1 LTLQSLRLRM
11 MGLAVVWVVASL
23 IAAGLA
29 LQYLF
34 SINIERTSRED
45 MEAALSRLAAVI
57 VPTTAV
63 PSLSVPLPDPRY
75 ATPFGGRY
83 WQIEALDNG
92 EIARSRSLWDVV
104 LDTHAGDN
112 MVHYDNGPDNEHLIL
127 LSRRLEIEGA
137 AGTRSYLVTVGQDHG
152 PLHEAAQRFAR
163 DVTRV
168 LLLLGGLIILAA
180 WLQIKLGLAPIRRV
194 KTAIEAVR
202 RGDVSRLEGRFP
214 SELNPLVQEV
224 NGLLEARDTM
234 MERARARAADL
245 AHGLKTPLAAV
256 DGIADR
262 IRERGGHAD
271 ADLLQDLT
279 FEMSER
285 IDYQLRLAALR
296 VRTSS
301 HAARSSL
308 NTAVIR
314 TLTVLKKT
322 GRGEGLHWIAEL
334 TDDCWVDIHRQDL
347 MELVGV
353 TLENAAKWASSRVTV
368 RTSCEDGQAMVEVCD
383 DGPGIPQ
390 EKLQSLGVRGRRLDE
405 SLPGSGLGLAIA
417 AEILDINHGSMD
429 FSRAQIG
436 GLIVTLRLPLAGQSP
451 PADGG

>member
-1 LTLQSLRLRM
+1 M

-23 IAAGLA
+23 LAAGLA

-34 SINIERTSRED
+34 GINIERTSRED

-57 VPTTAV
+57 VPTTPA

-92 EIARSRSLWDVV
+92 EIARSRSLWDFV
-104 LDTHAGDN
+104 LDVHASDN
-112 MVHYDNGPDNEHLIL
+112 TVHYDNGPDNEHLIL
-127 LSRRLEIEGA
+127 LTRRLEIEGA
-137 AGTRSYLVTVGQDHG
+137 GGSRPYLVTVGQDHG
-152 PLHEAAQRFAR
+152 PMHEAAQRFAR
-163 DVTRV
+163 DLTRV

-202 RGDVSRLEGRFP
+202 RGDAGRLEGQFP
-214 SELNPLVQEV
+214 TELNPLVQEV

-262 IRERGGHAD
+262 IREKGGEAD

-368 RTSCEDGQAMVEVCD
+368 RTSCEEGQAMIEVCD

-417 AEILDINHGSMD
+417 AEILDINHGSMS
-429 FSRAQIG
+429 FNRAQIG
-436 GLIVTLRLPLAGQSP
+436 GLIVTLRLPLAEQSRS
-451 PADGG
+451 ADGG

>member
-1 LTLQSLRLRM
+1 M
-11 MGLAVVWVVASL
+11 MGLAVIWVVASL

-34 SINIERTSRED
+34 SINIERTTRQD
-45 MEAALSRLAAVI
+45 LEAALSRLAAVI
-57 VPTTAV
+57 VPTTTI

-83 WQIEALDNG
+83 WQVEALDNG
-92 EIARSRSLWDVV
+92 EIARSRSLWDFVI
-104 LDTHAGDN
+104 DAPASDN
-112 MVHYDNGPDNEHLIL
+112 AVHYDTGPDNRHLIL
-127 LSRRLEIEGA
+127 LTRRLEIEGEEGSRA
-137 AGTRSYLVTVGQDHG
+137 YLVTVGEDHG
-152 PLHEAAQRFAR
+152 PLHEAAQRFGR
-163 DVTRV
+163 DVTQV

-180 WLQIKLGLAPIRRV
+180 WLQIRLGLAPIRRV
-194 KTAIEAVR
+194 KVAIEAVR
-202 RGDVSRLEGRFP
+202 RGEVNRLEGRFP

-224 NGLLEARDTM
+224 NGLLEARETM
-234 MERARARAADL
+234 MDRARARAADL

-256 DGIADR
+256 DGIANR
-262 IRERGGHAD
+262 IREKGGQED

-296 VRTSS
+296 VRTSA

-322 GRGEGLHWIAEL
+322 GRGERLHWIAEL

-368 RTSCEDGQAMVEVCD
+368 RTSCDDGQAVVEVCD
-383 DGPGIPQ
+383 DGPGIPEEQ
-390 EKLQSLGVRGRRLDE
+390 LQTLGVRGRRLDE

-417 AEILDINHGSMD
+417 AEILDINRGSMS

-436 GLIVTLRLPLAGQSP
+436 GLIVTLRLPLAGQP
-451 PADGG
+451 GPGTDG

>member
-1 LTLQSLRLRM
+1 M
-11 MGLAVVWVVASL
+11 MGLAVIWVVVSL

-34 SINIERTSRED
+34 SINIERTSRQD

-57 VPTTAV
+57 VPTTAT

-92 EIARSRSLWDVV
+92 EIARSRSLWDFVIEAS
-104 LDTHAGDN
+104 AGDGT
-112 MVHYDNGPDNEHLIL
+112 VHYDAGPDNRHLIL
-127 LSRRLEIEGA
+127 LTRRLEIEGEDGSRA
-137 AGTRSYLVTVGQDHG
+137 YLVTVGEDHG
-152 PLHEAAQRFAR
+152 PLHEAAQRFGR
-163 DVTRV
+163 DVTQV

-194 KTAIEAVR
+194 KLAIEAVR

-224 NGLLEARDTM
+224 NGLLEARESM
-234 MERARARAADL
+234 MDRARARAADL

-256 DGIADR
+256 DGIANR
-262 IRERGGHAD
+262 IREKGGQAD

-285 IDYQLRLAALR
+285 IDYQLRLASLR
-296 VRTSS
+296 LRTSA

-322 GRGEGLHWIAEL
+322 GRGEGLHWTAEL

-368 RTSCEDGQAMVEVCD
+368 RTSCDDGQAVVEVCD
-383 DGPGIPQ
+383 DGPGIPEEQ
-390 EKLQSLGVRGRRLDE
+390 LQSLGVRGRRLDE

-417 AEILDINHGSMD
+417 AEILEINRGSMS

-436 GLIVTLRLPLAGQSP
+436 GLIVTLRLPLSGQ
-451 PADGG
+451 PAPAVDG

>member
-1 LTLQSLRLRM
+1 MTLHSLRLRM
-11 MGLAVVWVVASL
+11 MGLAVIWVVASL
-23 IAAGLA
+23 IVAGLA

-34 SINIERTSRED
+34 SINIERTTRQD

-57 VPTTAV
+57 VPTTAT
-63 PSLSVPLPDPRY
+63 PSLSAPLPDPRY
-75 ATPFGGRY
+75 AIPFGGRY
-83 WQIEALDNG
+83 WQIQALDNG
-92 EIARSRSLWDVV
+92 EIARSRSLWDFVIEAPV
-104 LDTHAGDN
+104 GDN
-112 MVHYDNGPDNEHLIL
+112 VVHHDIGPDDRHLIML
-127 LSRRLEIEGA
+127 TRRLEVESEGA
-137 AGTRSYLVTVGQDHG
+137 SRAYLVTVGEDHG
-152 PLHEAAQRFAR
+152 PLHDATQRFAR
-163 DVTRV
+163 DISQV
-168 LLLLGGLIILAA
+168 LLLLGALIILAA

-194 KTAIEAVR
+194 RVAIEAVR
-202 RGDVSRLEGRFP
+202 RGDVNRLEGRFP

-224 NGLLEARDTM
+224 NGLLEARETM

-256 DGIADR
+256 HGIADR
-262 IRERGGHAD
+262 IREKGGQAE

-322 GRGEGLHWIAEL
+322 GRGESLHWMAEL
-334 TDDCWVDIHRQDL
+334 ADDCWVDIHRQDL

-353 TLENAAKWASSRVTV
+353 TLENAAKWASSHVTV
-368 RTSCEDGQAMVEVCD
+368 RTSRSDGQAVLEICD
-383 DGPGIPQ
+383 DGPGIA
-390 EKLQSLGVRGRRLDE
+390 EEHLLSLGVRGRRLDE

-417 AEILDINHGSMD
+417 AEILDINQGSMS

-436 GLIVTLRLPLAGQSP
+436 GLIVTLRLPLADRSTP
-451 PADGG
+451 DH

>member
-1 LTLQSLRLRM
+1 M
-11 MGLAVVWVVASL
+11 MGLAVIWIVASL

-34 SINIERTSRED
+34 GINIERTSRED

-57 VPTTAV
+57 VTTTAT
-63 PSLSVPLPDPRY
+63 PSLSEPLPDPRY

-83 WQIEALDNG
+83 WQIKAVDNG
-92 EIARSRSLWDVV
+92 EMARSRSLWDVV
-104 LDTHAGDN
+104 LDPPVSDN
-112 MVHYDNGPDNEHLIL
+112 AVHYDNGPDNEHLIL
-127 LSRRLEIEGA
+127 LTRQLKIQGA
-137 AGTRSYLVTVGQDHG
+137 AGTRAYLVTVGQDHG
-152 PLHEAAQRFAR
+152 PLHQAAQRFGR
-163 DVTRV
+163 DLTQV

-180 WLQIKLGLAPIRRV
+180 WLQIKLGLSPIRRV
-194 KTAIEAVR
+194 RVAIEAVR
-202 RGDVSRLEGRFP
+202 RGDAGRLEGQFP
-214 SELNPLVQEV
+214 TELDPLVQEV

-262 IRERGGHAD
+262 IREKGGEAD

-368 RTSCEDGQAMVEVCD
+368 RTSCEDGQAMIEVCD

-390 EKLQSLGVRGRRLDE
+390 DKLQSLGVRGRRLDE
-405 SLPGSGLGLAIA
+405 SLPGSGLRLAIA
-417 AEILDINHGSMD
+417 AEILDINHGSMS

-436 GLIVTLRLPLAGQSP
+436 GLIVTLRLPLAEQAP
-451 PADGG
+451 LADGG

>member
-1 LTLQSLRLRM
+1 M
-11 MGLAVVWVVASL
+11 MGLAVIWVVVSL

-34 SINIERTSRED
+34 SINIERTSRQD

-57 VPTTAV
+57 VPTTAT

-92 EIARSRSLWDVV
+92 EIARSRSLWDFVIKAS
-104 LDTHAGDN
+104 AGDGT
-112 MVHYDNGPDNEHLIL
+112 VHYDAGPDNRHLIL
-127 LSRRLEIEGA
+127 LTRRLEIEGEDGSRA
-137 AGTRSYLVTVGQDHG
+137 YLVTVGEDHG
-152 PLHEAAQRFAR
+152 PLHEAAQRFGR
-163 DVTRV
+163 DVTQV

-194 KTAIEAVR
+194 KLAIEAVR

-224 NGLLEARDTM
+224 NGLLEARESM
-234 MERARARAADL
+234 MDRARARAADL

-256 DGIADR
+256 DGIANR
-262 IRERGGHAD
+262 IREKGGQAD

-285 IDYQLRLAALR
+285 IDYQLRLASLR
-296 VRTSS
+296 LRTSA

-322 GRGEGLHWIAEL
+322 GRGEGLHWTAEL

-368 RTSCEDGQAMVEVCD
+368 RTSCDDGQAVVEVCD
-383 DGPGIPQ
+383 DGPGIPEEQ
-390 EKLQSLGVRGRRLDE
+390 LQSLGVRGRRLDE

-417 AEILDINHGSMD
+417 AEILEINRGSMS

-436 GLIVTLRLPLAGQSP
+436 GLIVTLRLPLSGQ
-451 PADGG
+451 PAPAVDG

>member
-1 LTLQSLRLRM
+1 M
-11 MGLAVVWVVASL
+11 MGLAVVWVVGSL

-29 LQYLF
+29 LQFLF
-34 SINIERTSRED
+34 SINIERTSRQD
-45 MEAALSRLAAVI
+45 LEAVLSRLVAVI
-57 VPTTAV
+57 VPTTPA

-92 EIARSRSLWDVV
+92 EIARSRSLWDFVIAPP
-104 LDTHAGDN
+104 AGDN
-112 MVHYDNGPDNEHLIL
+112 MVHYDSGPDNRHLIL
-127 LSRRLEIEGA
+127 LTRRIEIESSGGGSRA
-137 AGTRSYLVTVGQDHG
+137 YLVTVGEDHG
-152 PLHEAAQRFAR
+152 PLHEATQRFGR
-163 DVTRV
+163 DVTQV

-180 WLQIKLGLAPIRRV
+180 WLQIRLGLVPIRRV
-194 KTAIEAVR
+194 RVAIEAVR
-202 RGDVSRLEGRFP
+202 RGDVGRLEGNFP

-224 NGLLEARDTM
+224 NGLLEAREITM
-234 MERARARAADL
+234 DRARARAADL

-256 DGIADR
+256 HGIAER
-262 IRERGGHAD
+262 IREKGGQAD

-285 IDYQLRLAALR
+285 IDYQLRLATLR
-296 VRTSS
+296 VRTSA

-322 GRGEGLHWIAEL
+322 GRGEGLHWTAEL

-368 RTSCEDGQAMVEVCD
+368 RTSCEDGHAVVEVCD
-383 DGPGIPQ
+383 DGPGIAEEQ
-390 EKLQSLGVRGRRLDE
+390 LQSLGVRGMRLDQ

-417 AEILDINHGSMD
+417 AEILEINHGSMS

-436 GLIVTLRLPLAGQSP
+436 GLIVTLRLPLASGPMVASDQ
-451 PADGG
+451 D

>member
-1 LTLQSLRLRM
+1 MSLHSLRLRM

-34 SINIERTSRED
+34 SINIERTSRQD

-57 VPTTAV
+57 VTTTAT

-75 ATPFGGRY
+75 TTPFGGRY

-92 EIARSRSLWDVV
+92 AIARSRSLWDFVIEAPAV
-104 LDTHAGDN
+104 DN
-112 MVHYDNGPDNEHLIL
+112 GVHHDIGPDNRHLIL
-127 LSRRLEIEGA
+127 LTRRIEIAGQAGSRA
-137 AGTRSYLVTVGQDHG
+137 YLVTVGEDHG
-152 PLHEAAQRFAR
+152 PMHEATQQFSR

-194 KTAIEAVR
+194 KLAIEAVR
-202 RGDVSRLEGRFP
+202 RGEIGRLEGPFP

-224 NGLLEARDTM
+224 NGLLEARETM
-234 MERARARAADL
+234 MDRARARAADL

-256 DGIADR
+256 HGIADR
-262 IRERGGHAD
+262 IREKGGQED

-301 HAARSSL
+301 HATRSSL
-308 NTAVIR
+308 NAAVIR

-322 GRGEGLHWIAEL
+322 GRGEGLHWTAEL
-334 TDDCWVDIHRQDL
+334 ADDCWVDIHRQDL

-368 RTSCEDGQAMVEVCD
+368 RASCHGAQAVVEVCD
-383 DGPGIPQ
+383 DGPGIPEEQ
-390 EKLQSLGVRGRRLDE
+390 LLSLGVRGRRLDQ

-417 AEILDINHGSMD
+417 AEILDINRGSMS

-436 GLIVTLRLPLAGQSP
+436 GLIVTLRLPLAGEAVS
-451 PADGG
+451 AVDG

>member
-1 LTLQSLRLRM
+1 M
-11 MGLAVVWVVASL
+11 MGLAVIWVVASL

-34 SINIERTSRED
+34 GVNVERTSRED

-57 VPTTAV
+57 VPTTKT

-92 EIARSRSLWDVV
+92 EIARSRSLWDFVIAARAS
-104 LDTHAGDN
+104 DAA
-112 MVHYDNGPDNEHLIL
+112 VHYENGPDNTHLIVL
-127 LSRRLEIEGA
+127 TRRLEIEGP

-152 PLHEAAQRFAR
+152 PMHEAAERFGR

-194 KTAIEAVR
+194 RTAIEAVR
-202 RGDVSRLEGRFP
+202 RGEIGRLEGRFP

-224 NGLLEARDTM
+224 NGLLEARETM
-234 MERARARAADL
+234 MERARSRAADL

-256 DGIADR
+256 DGIAGR
-262 IRERGGHAD
+262 IREKGGHAE

-279 FEMSER
+279 VEMSER

-296 VRTSS
+296 VRTSA
-301 HAARSSL
+301 HATRSSL

-334 TDDCWVDIHRQDL
+334 ADDCWVDIHRQDL

-368 RTSCEDGQAMVEVCD
+368 RTSCEAGMAVVEVCD
-383 DGPGIPQ
+383 DGPGIPDEQ
-390 EKLQSLGVRGRRLDE
+390 LQSLGVRGRRLDQ

-417 AEILDINHGSMD
+417 AEILDINHGSMS

-436 GLIVTLRLPLAGQSP
+436 GLIVTFRLPLAGNSA
-451 PADGG
+451 PAGDN

>member
-1 LTLQSLRLRM
+1 MTLRSLRLRM
-11 MGLAVVWVVASL
+11 MGLAVVWVAVSL

-57 VPTTAV
+57 VPTTAT

-92 EIARSRSLWDVV
+92 EIARSRSLWDFV
-104 LDTHAGDN
+104 LDAHAGDN
-112 MVHYDNGPDNEHLIL
+112 TVHYDNGPDNRHLIL
-127 LSRRLEIEGA
+127 LTRRLEIEGA
-137 AGTRSYLVTVGQDHG
+137 GGSRAYLVTVGQDHG
-152 PLHEAAQRFAR
+152 PMHAAAQRFGR

-202 RGDVSRLEGRFP
+202 RGDVGRLEGQFP

-224 NGLLEARDTM
+224 NGLLEARETM

-262 IRERGGHAD
+262 IREKGGHAD

-383 DGPGIPQ
+383 DGPGIPHEQ
-390 EKLQSLGVRGRRLDE
+390 LQSLGVRGRRLDE

-417 AEILDINHGSMD
+417 AEILDINHGSMS

-436 GLIVTLRLPLAGQSP
+436 GLIVTLRLPLAGQSELIE
-451 PADGG
+451 AG

>member
-1 LTLQSLRLRM
+1 M
-11 MGLAVVWVVASL
+11 MGLAVIWVVASL

-34 SINIERTSRED
+34 SINIERTSRQD
-45 MEAALSRLAAVI
+45 MEATLSRLAAVI
-57 VPTTAV
+57 VPTTAM

-92 EIARSRSLWDVV
+92 EIARSRSLWDFVIEAP
-104 LDTHAGDN
+104 AGDGA
-112 MVHYDNGPDNEHLIL
+112 VHYETGPDNRHLIL
-127 LSRRLEIEGA
+127 LTRRLEIESEDGS
-137 AGTRSYLVTVGQDHG
+137 REYLVTVGEDHG
-152 PLHEAAQRFAR
+152 PLHEATQRFGR
-163 DVTRV
+163 DVTQV
-168 LLLLGGLIILAA
+168 LLLLGGLIVLAA
-180 WLQIKLGLAPIRRV
+180 WLQIKLGLEPIRRV
-194 KTAIEAVR
+194 KLAIEAVR
-202 RGDVSRLEGRFP
+202 RGDVNRLEGRFP

-224 NGLLEARDTM
+224 NGLLEARETM
-234 MERARARAADL
+234 MDRARARAADL

-256 DGIADR
+256 DGIANR
-262 IRERGGHAD
+262 IREKGGQDD

-296 VRTSS
+296 VRTSA

-368 RTSCEDGQAMVEVCD
+368 RTSCERGQAVVEVCD
-383 DGPGIPQ
+383 DGPGIPEEQ
-390 EKLQSLGVRGRRLDE
+390 LQSVGVRGQRLDE

-417 AEILDINHGSMD
+417 AEILDINRGSMS

-436 GLIVTLRLPLAGQSP
+436 GLIVTLRLPLAGQSEP
-451 PADGG
+451 GADG

>member
-1 LTLQSLRLRM
+1 M
-11 MGLAVVWVVASL
+11 MGLAVIWVVVSL

-34 SINIERTSRED
+34 SINIERTSRQD

-57 VPTTAV
+57 VPTTGT

-92 EIARSRSLWDVV
+92 EIARSRSLWDFVIEAS
-104 LDTHAGDN
+104 AGDGT
-112 MVHYDNGPDNEHLIL
+112 VHYDAGPDNRHLIL
-127 LSRRLEIEGA
+127 LTRRLEIEGEDGSRA
-137 AGTRSYLVTVGQDHG
+137 YLVTVGEDHG
-152 PLHEAAQRFAR
+152 PLHEAAQRFGR
-163 DVTRV
+163 DVTQV

-194 KTAIEAVR
+194 KLAIEAVR

-224 NGLLEARDTM
+224 NGLLEARESM
-234 MERARARAADL
+234 MDRARARAADL

-256 DGIADR
+256 DGIANR
-262 IRERGGHAD
+262 IREKGGQAD

-285 IDYQLRLAALR
+285 IDYQLRLASLR
-296 VRTSS
+296 LRTSA

-322 GRGEGLHWIAEL
+322 GRGEGLHWTAEL

-368 RTSCEDGQAMVEVCD
+368 RTSCDDGQAVVEVCD
-383 DGPGIPQ
+383 DGPGIPEEQ
-390 EKLQSLGVRGRRLDE
+390 LQSLGVRGRRLDE

-417 AEILDINHGSMD
+417 AEILEINRGSMS

-436 GLIVTLRLPLAGQSP
+436 GLIVTLRLPLSGQ
-451 PADGG
+451 PAPAVDG

>member
-1 LTLQSLRLRM
+1 M

-23 IAAGLA
+23 LAAGLA

-34 SINIERTSRED
+34 GINIERTSRED

-57 VPTTAV
+57 VPTTPT

-75 ATPFGGRY
+75 AIPFGGRY

-92 EIARSRSLWDVV
+92 EIARSRSLWDFV
-104 LDTHAGDN
+104 LDVHASDN
-112 MVHYDNGPDNEHLIL
+112 TVHYDNGPDNEHLIL
-127 LSRRLEIEGA
+127 LTRRLEIEGA
-137 AGTRSYLVTVGQDHG
+137 GGSRPYLVTVGQDHG
-152 PLHEAAQRFAR
+152 PMHEAAQRFAR

-202 RGDVSRLEGRFP
+202 RGDAGRLEGQFP
-214 SELNPLVQEV
+214 TELNPLVQEV

-262 IRERGGHAD
+262 IREKGGEAD
-271 ADLLQDLT
+271 ANLLQDLT

-368 RTSCEDGQAMVEVCD
+368 RTSCEDGQAVVEVCD
-383 DGPGIPQ
+383 DGPGIPHEQ
-390 EKLQSLGVRGRRLDE
+390 LQTLGVRGRRLDE

-417 AEILDINHGSMD
+417 AEILDINHGSMS
-429 FSRAQIG
+429 FNRAQIG
-436 GLIVTLRLPLAGQSP
+436 GLIVTLRLPLAEQSLS
-451 PADGG
+451 ADGG

>member
-1 LTLQSLRLRM
+1 LSLRSLRLRM

-23 IAAGLA
+23 LAAGLA

-34 SINIERTSRED
+34 GINIERTSRED

-57 VPTTAV
+57 VPTTPM

-92 EIARSRSLWDVV
+92 EIARSRSLWDFV
-104 LDTHAGDN
+104 LDVHASDN
-112 MVHYDNGPDNEHLIL
+112 TVHYDNGPDNEHLIL

-137 AGTRSYLVTVGQDHG
+137 GGSRPYLVTVGQDHG
-152 PLHEAAQRFAR
+152 PMHEAAQRFGR
-163 DVTRV
+163 DLTRV

-202 RGDVSRLEGRFP
+202 RGDAGRLEGQFP
-214 SELNPLVQEV
+214 TELNPLVQEV

-262 IRERGGHAD
+262 IREKGGEAD
-271 ADLLQDLT
+271 ANLLQDLT

-383 DGPGIPQ
+383 DGPGIPHEQ
-390 EKLQSLGVRGRRLDE
+390 LQSLGVRGRRLDE

-417 AEILDINHGSMD
+417 AEILDINHGSMS
-429 FSRAQIG
+429 FNRAQIG
-436 GLIVTLRLPLAGQSP
+436 GLIVTLRLPLAEQSP
-451 PADGG
+451 SADSG